1 MRKTASIIA
10 FVLAL
15 VVCIGSVPMPD
26 MQTYCYVEEETAA
39 EYAES
44 FIDEQIAVGIADNW
58 NDSTQIAETVYTY
71 DTDGYINGYIFNLE
85 TNGEESGYIVLD
97 ALDYNLMN
105 VTAFGL
111 ENKYHLTDEELF
123 PELENRAIVNNGL
136 LDYCYKKNNKYYD
149 AESGTELTATKTEL
163 KEVRAESIA
172 ITNELKAEAEVKRAE
187 AAAKAN
193 SGISTY
199 SYNPG
204 GNIPDDYVAEVN
216 LHNLESF
223 RPWEMDDFSS
233 LGVNDHCSLTVIMNM
248 MKYWVDCGGLTKSD
262 LFLCDCNFN
271 QYNEL
276 ATFVSI
282 AETIGFSYNP
292 NTDTA
297 KVPSVKTT
305 FDKFRNYLSKNYKK
319 SIKGD
324 DYLTSHWIDWAWFK
338 TQFTNG
344 NAVYVCMKKNSDNVY
359 TVNASHAVL
368 AVGAYAA
375 PGNNYLRIADGWSN
389 NTKHFILYT
398 YERYDS
404 AWYYRW
410 A

>member
-123 PELENRAIVNNGL
+123 PELEYRAIVNNGL

-163 KEVRAESIA
+163 KEVHAENIA
-172 ITNELKAEAEVKRAE
+172 ITNQIKIQSEIQKAE
-187 AAAKAN
+187 N
-193 SGISTY
+193 SIKLASADEY
-199 SYNPG
+199 EYLEL
-204 GNIPDDYVAEVN
+204 VQEVN
-216 LHNLESF
+216 LPNIESF
-223 RPWEMDDFSS
+223 RVWTMNDFRFN
-233 LGVNDHCSLTVIMNM
+233 GKFDNHCGPTAIMNM
-248 MKYWVDCGGLTKSD
+248 MKYWVDCRD
-262 LFLCDCNFN
+262 IDMRQLFFTTCSS
-271 QYNEL
+271 QYNEN
-276 ATFVSI
+276 ATFNKVS
-282 AETIGFSYNP
+282 SYVRSTP
-292 NTDTA
+292 TSGTYPDTA
-297 KVPSVKTT
+297 
-305 FDKFRNYLSKNYKK
+305 FRMLRKYFEDYNKK
-319 SIKGD
+319 MPVGD
-324 DYLTSHWIDWAWFK
+324 DYVKKYYIDWAWLK
-338 TQFTNG
+338 TQFANG
-344 NAVYVCMKKNSDNVY
+344 NPMYLRLGYRTERKY
-359 TVNASHAVL
+359 TVDYPHAVL
-368 AVGAYAA
+368 GVGAYYSNWT
-375 PGNNYLRIADGWSN
+375 GNNYVRIVDGWERS
-389 NTKHFILYT
+389 TKNYVEYT
-398 YERYDS
+398 YNYSFDC

>member
-111 ENKYHLTDEELF
+111 ENKYHLTDKELF

-163 KEVRAESIA
+163 KEVRAENIA
-172 ITNELKAEAEVKRAE
+172 ITNQIKIQSEIQKAE
-187 AAAKAN
+187 N
-193 SGISTY
+193 SIKLASADEY
-199 SYNPG
+199 EYLEL
-204 GNIPDDYVAEVN
+204 VQEVN
-216 LHNLESF
+216 LPNIESF
-223 RPWEMDDFSS
+223 RVWTMNDFRFN
-233 LGVNDHCSLTVIMNM
+233 GEKNHCEVTAIMNM
-248 MKYWVDCGGLTKSD
+248 MKYWVDYRGIDMRD
-262 LFLCDCNFN
+262 LFLTSCSS
-271 QYNEL
+271 QYHEYN
-276 ATFVSI
+276 TFSEI
-282 AETIGFSYNP
+282 SSYVRSGIDQPTHLKNAFY
-292 NTDTA
+292 NL
-297 KVPSVKTT
+297 
-305 FDKFRNYLSKNYKK
+305 RNYLDDNNKK
-319 SIKGD
+319 MPAGD
-324 DYLTSHWIDWAWFK
+324 DYVSKYYIDWAWIK
-338 TQFTNG
+338 TQFVNG
-344 NAVYVCMKKNSDNVY
+344 NPIILCMHFDTDHKY
-359 TVNASHAVL
+359 TLTDGHAVL
-368 AVGAYAA
+368 GVGAYYSNWT
-375 PGNNYLRIADGWSN
+375 GNNYVRVVDGWERS
-389 NTKHFILYT
+389 TKNYVEYT
-398 YERYDS
+398 YNYSFDC

>member
-216 LHNLESF
+216 LHNLDNFTPYSTG
-223 RPWEMDDFSS
+223 DFISR
-233 LGVNDHCSLTVIMNM
+233 NHCAPTAAINM
-248 MKYWVDCGGLTKSD
+248 MKYWVDCRGISANGLFVT
-262 LFLCDCNFN
+262 DCSGLRINKQETFN
-271 QYNEL
+271 Q
-276 ATFVSI
+276 I
-282 AETIGFSYNP
+282 AKVIGFDPEKGTN
-292 NTDTA
+292 A
-297 KVPSVKTT
+297 KTVFNKL
-305 FDKFRNYLSKNYKK
+305 RNYFASGGRYT
-319 SIKGD
+319 IAGD
-324 DYLTSHWIDWAWFK
+324 DYLTAFWIDWAWFK
-338 TQFTNG
+338 TQFANG
-344 NAVYVCMKKNSDNVY
+344 NAVYIRMQAGSDDCY
-359 TVNASHAVL
+359 TTEEYGHAVL

-375 PGNNYLRIADGWSN
+375 PGNNYLRIADGWSH
-389 NTKHFILYT
+389 NTRHFILYT
-398 YERYDS
+398 YKRYDA